1 MAGLH
6 VPLSTLRVVPHDTP
20 RMTRGQCGLLRL
32 HCQGLSPFTPCRS
45 PGALLNHL
53 IGAQQQRL
61 RDREAEG
68 LGDLEVDHQLEL
80 GRLFDRQVTWF
91 CALEDLVDVFGGTA
105 QHFVEISAIAQQ
117 ETFLDPARKT
127 AYWKPA
133 LLAEY
138 ADSRALAVVDRISE
152 GKDRPDALL
161 AEFHE
166 GTIDACAVA
175 NLNV

>member
-1 MAGLH
+1 M
-6 VPLSTLRVVPHDTP
+6 LRVGDGAYSPISSECPV
-20 RMTRGQCGLLRL
+20 CGLRANFRFGRKPPVL
-32 HCQGLSPFTPCRS
+32 C
-45 PGALLNHL
+45 LLNHL

-105 QHFVEISAIAQQ
+105 QHFVEISAIAHQ